1 MTVSVVSTTAR
12 LTVERSIDLATV
24 GRTMLEASLAWPGSF
39 YLDFWHTAEHAQTEA
54 TCRREVLLDDMD
66 EKRISP
72 FSLARAIVCVLLY
85 GLPLLS
91 IALSYPLLAWTHST
105 CDHQASNLQQ
115 KRGGWSTSVQTLY
128 TRLSDHPSDV
138 V

>member
-1 MTVSVVSTTAR
+1 MAR
-12 LTVERSIDLATV
+12 QL
-24 GRTMLEASLAWPGSF
+24 

-91 IALSYPLLAWTHST
+91 IALSYPPLLAWTHST
-105 CDHQASNLQQ
+105 CDHQASNFQRM
-115 KRGGWSTSVQTLY
+115 RGAGPPQCRRFY
-128 TRLSDHPSDV
+128 TRLSDV